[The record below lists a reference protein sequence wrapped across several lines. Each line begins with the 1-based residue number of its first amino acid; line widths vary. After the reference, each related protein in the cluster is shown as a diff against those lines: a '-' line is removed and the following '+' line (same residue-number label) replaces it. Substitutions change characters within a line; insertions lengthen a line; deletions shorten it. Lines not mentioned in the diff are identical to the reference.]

1 MDLATI
7 ILHMPPVSNEVANQ
21 SSSQVAKRSPGSGSE
36 ARPSSAHAFWQIL
49 TLFDST
55 KLSTHR
61 AFRNAL
67 GVVLPLI
74 AGFALHMP
82 RGGLVVASGALNVSY
97 SDGSDPYSAR
107 VKRMLASSVICA
119 VAVFVGAVS
128 GKHVFLAV
136 TLAAV
141 WAFIA
146 GMFVAVGGATPDLGI
161 ISLVTLLIYA
171 AQRLTPREAAIS
183 GVLALAGGLLQ
194 TALSA
199 ALWPV
204 RRYDPERRALE
215 KFYREL
221 ANRASSPLNATSSP
235 LASVHSE
242 QAEEALL
249 GHAGNADTE
258 SIRYRALLNQAER
271 IRLTLLVLMRL
282 RLRMEREIP
291 DYPGIAIL
299 DSYLQTASQI
309 LRYISDSLSA
319 EPHTESQEK
328 ARQTVEALDQFSIQ
342 LREVAAITPP
352 SFIAAVAKDAVFQM
366 DALSGQLRAALD
378 LSQNNVEL
386 RDAAYAPSLTPKTWK
401 ETFSNTIEGF
411 RSHLSLQSP
420 IFRHA
425 VRLAVLVALGDIL
438 GTEVSWRR
446 TYWLPMTIALVLKPE
461 FTATFTRGLLRI
473 AGTIAGLLLATGLF
487 HLFDP
492 GMALQVILIFVFVF
506 LLRWLGPANYG
517 IFGIA
522 VSALIVLLLAIGGV
536 PPKDVIWARGVNTVV
551 GGALALLAY
560 WLWPTWERTRV
571 SERIAELLDAY
582 RNYARALA
590 RWNPADKSW
599 LQELERGR
607 RGARS
612 ARANLEASIDRLGSE
627 PGTTREQIARLSA
640 VLASSHRFIH
650 ALMALDA
657 IFSQQPVLA
666 HSPPLKNFMSKLE
679 TTLGLLASTLRGVR
693 VASKDFPD
701 LREEHRVMV
710 RSRTTDANSE
720 LARFDSINIEADRI
734 TNSVNTLAEQIMQWT
749 RTPEFAALHKL
760 RLESGTENTRI
771 KSHP

>member
-1 MDLATI
+1 
-7 ILHMPPVSNEVANQ
+7 MPPVSNQTSSQ
-21 SSSQVAKRSPGSGSE
+21 SSSQVAQPSAEFPSGT
-36 ARPSSAHAFWQIL
+36 RPSTAHAFWQIL

-97 SDGSDPYSAR
+97 SDGSDPYSVR
-107 VKRMLASSVICA
+107 VRRMLASSVICA

-128 GKHVFLAV
+128 GKHVILAV

-146 GMFVAVGGATPDLGI
+146 GMFVAVGGAAPDLGI

-171 AQRLTPREAAIS
+171 AQHLTPREAAIS

-194 TALSA
+194 TALSV

-204 RRYDPERRALE
+204 RRYDPERRVLE
-215 KFYREL
+215 SFYREL
-221 ANRASSPLNATSSP
+221 ANRASGPWNATSSP

-242 QAEEALL
+242 QAQEALL
-249 GHAGNADTE
+249 GLASDADAE

-282 RLRMEREIP
+282 RLRMEREIL
-291 DYPGIAIL
+291 DYPGLAII
-299 DSYLQTASQI
+299 DSYLQTASRI
-309 LRYISDSLSA
+309 LRRISNSLSA
-319 EPHTESQEK
+319 DPSVEPQAQ
-328 ARQTVEALDQFSIQ
+328 ARQAVEALDQFQ
-342 LREVAAITPP
+342 LREIAAVTPP
-352 SFIAAVAKDAVFQM
+352 SFIAAVAKDAVFQI

-378 LSQNNVEL
+378 LSQNNLEPQG
-386 RDAAYAPSLTPKTWK
+386 AAADAPSLAPRTWK
-401 ETFSNTIEGF
+401 ETFSNTIEVF
-411 RSHLSLQSP
+411 RNHLNLQSP

-425 VRLAVLVALGDIL
+425 LRLAVLVAVGDIL
-438 GTEVSWRR
+438 GNEVPWRR

-473 AGTIAGLLLATGLF
+473 AGTIVGLLLATGLF
-487 HLFDP
+487 HLFSP
-492 GMALQVILIFVFVF
+492 GVVLQVILIFVFVY

-536 PPKDVIWARGVNTVV
+536 SPKDVIWARGVNTVA

-571 SERIAELLDAY
+571 SERIAEMLDAY
-582 RNYARALA
+582 RNYTHALS
-590 RWNPADKSW
+590 RWNPAGKSW
-599 LQELERGR
+599 IQALERAR

-627 PGTTREQIARLSA
+627 PGTTREQLVRLSA
-640 VLASSHRFIH
+640 VLASSHRFVH

-657 IFSQQPVLA
+657 IFSHQPALA
-666 HSPPLKNFMSKLE
+666 NSLPLKNFMSKLE
-679 TTLGLLASTLRGVR
+679 ETLALRASTLRGVR
-693 VASKDFPD
+693 APAKDFPN
-701 LREEHRVMV
+701 LREEHRLMV
-710 RSRTTDANSE
+710 QSRTTEANSAT
-720 LARFDSINIEADRI
+720 ARFDSINIEADRI

-760 RLESGTENTRI
+760 RLETRTEKANIQSG
-771 KSHP
+771 S

>member
-1 MDLATI
+1 VDFATI
-7 ILHMPPVSNEVANQ
+7 TLPMPPVSNEVAKQ
-21 SSSQVAKRSPGSGSE
+21 SASQIAKSSSGSASETHPG
-36 ARPSSAHAFWQIL
+36 AAHAFWQIL
-49 TLFDST
+49 ALFDST

-74 AGFALHMP
+74 VGFALHMP

-97 SDGSDPYSAR
+97 SDGSDPYSVR

-119 VAVFVGAVS
+119 VAVFVGAIS
-128 GKHVFLAV
+128 GKHIVLAV

-141 WAFIA
+141 WAFTA
-146 GMFVAVGGATPDLGI
+146 GMFVAVGGAAPDLGI

-171 AQRLTPREAAIS
+171 AQRLSPREAAIS

-204 RRYDPERRALE
+204 RRYDPERRAVA
-215 KFYREL
+215 KFYLEL
-221 ANRASSPLNATSSP
+221 ANRASASWNATSAP
-235 LASVHSE
+235 LASVQSE
-242 QAEEALL
+242 QAQEALL
-249 GHAGNADTE
+249 GLGRDGDAE

-271 IRLTLLVLMRL
+271 IRLTLLLLMRL
-282 RLRMEREIP
+282 RLRLEREIP

-299 DSYLQTASQI
+299 GRYLQAAAQI
-309 LRYISDSLSA
+309 LRHISNSLSA
-319 EPHTESQEK
+319 AASAEPQEK
-328 ARQTVEALDQFSIQ
+328 TSQALDQFSIQ
-342 LREVAAITPP
+342 LREVAAATPP

-378 LSQNNVEL
+378 LSQNNAEVQG
-386 RDAAYAPSLTPKTWK
+386 AADTPFLTPRTWK
-401 ETFSNTIEGF
+401 ETFSNIIEVF
-411 RSHLSLQSP
+411 RNHLDLQSS

-425 VRLAVLVALGDIL
+425 LRLAVLVALGDIL

-473 AGTIAGLLLATGLF
+473 AGTIVGLLLATGLF
-487 HLFDP
+487 HLFNP
-492 GMALQVILIFVFVF
+492 GVAFQVILIFVLVF

-522 VSALIVLLLAIGGV
+522 VSALIVFLLAIGGV

-571 SERIAELLDAY
+571 SERIAEMLDAY
-582 RNYARALA
+582 RNYTHALA

-599 LQELERGR
+599 MQELGR
-607 RGARS
+607 VQRGART

-640 VLASSHRFIH
+640 ALASSHRFIH

-657 IFSQQPVLA
+657 LFLQQPALA
-666 HSPPLKNFMSKLE
+666 NSPPLTDFLSKAE
-679 TTLGLLASTLRGVR
+679 TTLALLASTLRGVR
-693 VASKDFPD
+693 VPAKEFPN
-701 LREEHRVMV
+701 LREEHRLMV
-710 RSRTTDANSE
+710 QSRTTDASSAV
-720 LARFDSINIEADRI
+720 ARFDSINIEADRI
-734 TNSVNTLAEQIMQWT
+734 TNSVNTLAEQIMLWT
-749 RTPEFAALHKL
+749 RTPEFAALHKR
-760 RLESGTENTRI
+760 RLELDAENAKI
-771 KSHP
+771 

>member
-1 MDLATI
+1 
-7 ILHMPPVSNEVANQ
+7 MPPVPNQISNQ
-21 SSSQVAKRSPGSGSE
+21 SSLQAAERSSGSTSE
-36 ARPSSAHAFWQIL
+36 ARPSAAHAFWQIL

-97 SDGSDPYSAR
+97 SDGSDPYPAR

-128 GKHVFLAV
+128 GKHVVLAV
-136 TLAAV
+136 TLAAF

-146 GMFVAVGGATPDLGI
+146 GMFVAVGGAAPDLGV

-171 AQRLTPREAAIS
+171 AQHLTPREAAIS
-183 GVLALAGGLLQ
+183 GLLALAGGLLQ
-194 TALSA
+194 TALSV

-204 RRYDPERRALE
+204 RRYDPERRVLE
-215 KFYREL
+215 KFYLEL
-221 ANRASSPLNATSSP
+221 ANRASAPWNATSSP
-235 LASVHSE
+235 LASAHSE
-242 QAEEALL
+242 QAQEALL
-249 GHAGNADTE
+249 GLARDGGAE

-271 IRLTLLVLMRL
+271 IRLTLLMLMRL
-282 RLRMEREIP
+282 QLRMEREIP

-299 DSYLQTASQI
+299 NGYLQVASQI
-309 LRYISDSLSA
+309 LRHISNSLSA
-319 EPHTESQEK
+319 APSTEPQEK
-328 ARQTVEALDQFSIQ
+328 ARQAVEALDRFPAQ
-342 LREVAAITPP
+342 LREVAAATPP

-378 LSQNNVEL
+378 LIQNNAEVQG
-386 RDAAYAPSLTPKTWK
+386 AADAPSLTPRTWK
-401 ETFSNTIEGF
+401 ETVSSTIESF
-411 RSHLSLQSP
+411 RNHLNLQSP

-425 VRLAVLVALGDIL
+425 LRLAVLVALGDIL

-473 AGTIAGLLLATGLF
+473 AGTIVGLLLATELF
-487 HLFDP
+487 HLFNP
-492 GMALQVILIFVFVF
+492 GVVLQVILIFVFVF
-506 LLRWLGPANYG
+506 LIRWLGPANYG

-522 VSALIVLLLAIGGV
+522 VSALIVLLLAIAGV
-536 PPKDVIWARGVNTVV
+536 PPKDVIWARGVNTFV

-582 RNYARALA
+582 RNYAHALSH
-590 RWNPADKSW
+590 WNAADNSS
-599 LQELERGR
+599 LQELERAR
-607 RGARS
+607 CGARN
-612 ARANLEASIDRLGSE
+612 ARANLEASIDRLSSE
-627 PGTTREQIARLSA
+627 PGTTREQLARLSA
-640 VLASSHRFIH
+640 VLASSHRLIH

-657 IFSQQPVLA
+657 IFSHKPALSS
-666 HSPPLKNFMSKLE
+666 SPPLKNFVSKLE
-679 TTLGLLASTLRGVR
+679 KTLALLASTLRGVR
-693 VASKDFPD
+693 VPSKDFPN
-701 LREEHRVMV
+701 LREEHRLMV
-710 RSRTTDANSE
+710 QFRTGDANSE
-720 LARFDSINIEADRI
+720 LARFDSINIETDRI

-749 RTPEFAALHKL
+749 RTREFAALHKH
-760 RLESGTENTRI
+760 RLELEAGQASIQSR
-771 KSHP
+771 P

>member
-1 MDLATI
+1 
-7 ILHMPPVSNEVANQ
+7 MPPVSNEVSEQ
-21 SSSQVAKRSPGSGSE
+21 SSSQVAQSSSSSASETHPGT
-36 ARPSSAHAFWQIL
+36 AHAFWQIL

-67 GVVLPLI
+67 GVVFPLI
-74 AGFALHMP
+74 AGFVLHMP

-97 SDGSDPYSAR
+97 SDGSDPYFVR
-107 VKRMLASSVICA
+107 VKRMLASSAICA
-119 VAVFVGAVS
+119 VAVFVGAIS
-128 GKHVFLAV
+128 GKHVALSV

-146 GMFVAVGGATPDLGI
+146 GMFVAVGGAAPDLGI

-171 AQRLTPREAAIS
+171 AQRLTPREAAVS

-215 KFYREL
+215 KFYLEL
-221 ANRASSPLNATSSP
+221 ANRASASWNATSAP
-235 LASVHSE
+235 LASAQSE
-242 QAEEALL
+242 QAQDALL
-249 GHAGNADTE
+249 GLVRDADTE
-258 SIRYRALLNQAER
+258 TIRYRALLNQAER
-271 IRLTLLVLMRL
+271 IRLSLLVLMRL

-299 DSYLQTASQI
+299 SEYLQSASRI
-309 LRYISDSLSA
+309 LRHISNSLSA
-319 EPHTESQEK
+319 APAAEPQEK
-328 ARQTVEALDQFSIQ
+328 TRQAAQALDEFSIQ
-342 LREVAAITPP
+342 LREVAVATPP

-366 DALSGQLRAALD
+366 DALSGQLRAAVD
-378 LSQNNVEL
+378 LSQNHVEL
-386 RDAAYAPSLTPKTWK
+386 QSAADAPPLTPITWK
-401 ETFSNTIEGF
+401 DTFSSTIELF
-411 RSHLSLQSP
+411 LNHLNLQSP
-420 IFRHA
+420 VFRHA
-425 VRLAVLVALGDIL
+425 ARLAVLVALGDIL

-473 AGTIAGLLLATGLF
+473 AGTILGLLLATGLF
-487 HLFDP
+487 HVFNP

-571 SERIAELLDAY
+571 SERIAEILDAY
-582 RNYARALA
+582 RDYTHALS
-590 RWNPADKSW
+590 RWNSPDKSW
-599 LQELERGR
+599 TQALERAR

-657 IFSQQPVLA
+657 IFSQQPALA
-666 HSPPLKNFMSKLE
+666 SSPPLKNFMSKVE
-679 TTLGLLASTLRGVR
+679 KTLALLASTLRGVR
-693 VASKDFPD
+693 VPAKDFPN
-701 LREEHRVMV
+701 LREEHRLMV
-710 RSRTTDANSE
+710 QSRTSDASSA

-749 RTPEFAALHKL
+749 HTPEFAALHKR
-760 RLESGTENTRI
+760 RLESAAG
-771 KSHP
+771 

>member
-1 MDLATI
+1 MDFATI
-7 ILHMPPVSNEVANQ
+7 TLPMPPVSNEVAKQ
-21 SSSQVAKRSPGSGSE
+21 SASQIAKSSSGSASETHPG
-36 ARPSSAHAFWQIL
+36 AAHAFWQIL
-49 TLFDST
+49 ALFDST

-74 AGFALHMP
+74 VGFALHMP

-97 SDGSDPYSAR
+97 SDGSDPYSVR

-119 VAVFVGAVS
+119 VAVFVGAIS
-128 GKHVFLAV
+128 GKHIVLAV

-141 WAFIA
+141 WAFTA
-146 GMFVAVGGATPDLGI
+146 GMFVAVGGAAPDLGI
-161 ISLVTLLIYA
+161 ISLVTLLIYG
-171 AQRLTPREAAIS
+171 AQRLSPREAAIS

-204 RRYDPERRALE
+204 RRYDPERRAVA
-215 KFYREL
+215 KFYLEL
-221 ANRASSPLNATSSP
+221 ANRASASWNATSAP
-235 LASVHSE
+235 LASVQSE
-242 QAEEALL
+242 QAQEALL
-249 GHAGNADTE
+249 GLGRDGDAE

-271 IRLTLLVLMRL
+271 IRLTLLLLMRL
-282 RLRMEREIP
+282 RLRLEREIP

-299 DSYLQTASQI
+299 GRYLQATAQI
-309 LRYISDSLSA
+309 LRHISNSLSA
-319 EPHTESQEK
+319 AASAEPQEK
-328 ARQTVEALDQFSIQ
+328 TSQALDQFSIQ
-342 LREVAAITPP
+342 LREVAAATPP

-378 LSQNNVEL
+378 LSQNNAEVQG
-386 RDAAYAPSLTPKTWK
+386 AADTPFLTPRTWK
-401 ETFSNTIEGF
+401 ETFSNIIEVF
-411 RSHLSLQSP
+411 RNHLDLQSS

-425 VRLAVLVALGDIL
+425 LRLAVLVALGDIL

-473 AGTIAGLLLATGLF
+473 AGTIVGLLLATGLF
-487 HLFDP
+487 HLFNP
-492 GMALQVILIFVFVF
+492 GVAFQVILIFVLVF

-522 VSALIVLLLAIGGV
+522 VSALIVFLLAIGGV

-571 SERIAELLDAY
+571 SERIAEMLDAY
-582 RNYARALA
+582 RNYTHALA

-599 LQELERGR
+599 MQELGR
-607 RGARS
+607 VQRGART

-640 VLASSHRFIH
+640 ALASSHRFIH

-657 IFSQQPVLA
+657 LFLQQPALA
-666 HSPPLKNFMSKLE
+666 NSPPLTDFLSKAE
-679 TTLGLLASTLRGVR
+679 TTLALLASTLRGVR
-693 VASKDFPD
+693 VPAKEFPN
-701 LREEHRVMV
+701 LREEHRLMV
-710 RSRTTDANSE
+710 QSRTTDASSAV
-720 LARFDSINIEADRI
+720 ARFDSINIEADRI
-734 TNSVNTLAEQIMQWT
+734 TNSVNTLAEQIMLWT
-749 RTPEFAALHKL
+749 RTPEFAALHKR
-760 RLESGTENTRI
+760 RLELDAENAKI
-771 KSHP
+771 

>member
-1 MDLATI
+1 MSPA
-7 ILHMPPVSNEVANQ
+7 SNEASDQ
-21 SSSQVAKRSPGSGSE
+21 SSKEVLKAASGAASE
-36 ARPSSAHAFWQIL
+36 SRPSAALAFWQIL

-74 AGFALHMP
+74 AGFALYMP

-128 GKHVFLAV
+128 GKHVILAV
-136 TLAAV
+136 TLAGV

-146 GMFVAVGGATPDLGI
+146 GMFVAVGGAAPDLGV

-171 AQRLTPREAAIS
+171 AQHLAPREAAIS
-183 GVLALAGGLLQ
+183 GLLALVGGLLQ
-194 TALSA
+194 TGLSV

-204 RRYDPERRALE
+204 RRYDPERRVLE
-215 KFYREL
+215 KFYLEL
-221 ANRASSPLNATSSP
+221 ANRAAAAWTASSSPLGSAQ
-235 LASVHSE
+235 SE
-242 QAEEALL
+242 QAQEALL
-249 GHAGNADTE
+249 GLARDGSTE
-258 SIRYRALLNQAER
+258 SIRYLALLNQAER
-271 IRLTLLVLMRL
+271 MRLALLMLMRL
-282 RLRMEREIP
+282 RVRMQREIP

-299 DSYLQTASQI
+299 DDYLHAASQV
-309 LRYISDSLSA
+309 LRHSSSSLSA
-319 EPHTESQEK
+319 APSTEPRGNSLQI
-328 ARQTVEALDQFSIQ
+328 VEELDRCSIRM
-342 LREVAAITPP
+342 REAAEATPP

-386 RDAAYAPSLTPKTWK
+386 QELAEAPSVTPKTWK
-401 ETFSNTIEGF
+401 EAVSATIEAF
-411 RSHLSLQSP
+411 RNHLNLRSS

-425 VRLAVLVALGDIL
+425 LRLSVLVALGDLL

-473 AGTIAGLLLATGLF
+473 AGTIVGLLLATEVF
-487 HLFDP
+487 HLFHM
-492 GMALQVILIFVFVF
+492 GVVLQVILIFVFVF
-506 LLRWLGPANYG
+506 LMRWLGPANYG

-522 VSALIVLLLAIGGV
+522 VSAVIVLLLAIAGV
-536 PPKDVIWARGVNTVV
+536 PPKDVICARGVNTVV
-551 GGALALLAY
+551 GGSLALLAY

-571 SERIAELLDAY
+571 SERIAEMLDSY
-582 RNYARALA
+582 RNYAHALS
-590 RWNPADKSW
+590 RWNPADESW
-599 LQELERGR
+599 MQELQRAR

-612 ARANLEASIDRLGSE
+612 ARANLEASIDRLSSE
-627 PGTTREQIARLSA
+627 PRTTREQLARLSA
-640 VLASSHRFIH
+640 ALASSHRLIH

-657 IFSQQPVLA
+657 IFSHNPALA
-666 HSPPLKNFMSKLE
+666 SSAPLRNYISKLE
-679 TTLGLLASTLRGVR
+679 KTLTLLGITLRGVR
-693 VASKDFPD
+693 VASKDFPN
-701 LREEHRVMV
+701 LREEHRLMV
-710 RSRTTDANSE
+710 QARTNEGSSA
-720 LARFDSINIEADRI
+720 LAPFDSINIEIDRI

-749 RTPEFAALHKL
+749 RTPEFTAWHKQN
-760 RLESGTENTRI
+760 LELETGQTNI
-771 KSHP
+771 

>member
-1 MDLATI
+1 
-7 ILHMPPVSNEVANQ
+7 MPPVSNQVSNQ
-21 SSSQVAKRSPGSGSE
+21 SSTQVAETSSGSASE
-36 ARPSSAHAFWQIL
+36 ARPSAAHAFWQIL

-55 KLSTHR
+55 KLSIHR

-128 GKHVFLAV
+128 GKHVVLAV
-136 TLAAV
+136 TVAAV

-146 GMFVAVGGATPDLGI
+146 GIFVAVGGAAPDLGV

-171 AQRLTPREAAIS
+171 AQHLAPHEAAIS
-183 GVLALAGGLLQ
+183 GLLALAGGLLQ
-194 TALSA
+194 TALSV

-204 RRYDPERRALE
+204 RRYDPERRVLE
-215 KFYREL
+215 KFYLEL
-221 ANRASSPLNATSSP
+221 ANRASAPWNATSSP
-235 LASVHSE
+235 LASAHSE
-242 QAEEALL
+242 QAQEALL
-249 GHAGNADTE
+249 GLARDRGAE
-258 SIRYRALLNQAER
+258 SIRYRALLNQADR
-271 IRLTLLVLMRL
+271 IRLTLLMLMRL
-282 RLRMEREIP
+282 RLRMKREIP
-291 DYPGIAIL
+291 DYLGIAIL
-299 DSYLQTASQI
+299 NDYLRMASQI
-309 LRYISDSLSA
+309 LRHISNLLSA
-319 EPHTESQEK
+319 APSTEPQEK
-328 ARQTVEALDQFSIQ
+328 ARQAVDALDRFSAQ
-342 LREVAAITPP
+342 LREVAAKTPP
-352 SFIAAVAKDAVFQM
+352 SFIVAVTKDAVFQM

-378 LSQNNVEL
+378 LIQNNTEVQG
-386 RDAAYAPSLTPKTWK
+386 AADAPSLTPRTWK
-401 ETFSNTIEGF
+401 ETVSATIEAF
-411 RSHLSLQSP
+411 RNHLNLQSP

-446 TYWLPMTIALVLKPE
+446 TYWLPITIALVLKPE
-461 FTATFTRGLLRI
+461 FRATVTRGLLRI
-473 AGTIAGLLLATGLF
+473 AGTIVGLLLATELF
-487 HLFDP
+487 HLFHP
-492 GMALQVILIFVFVF
+492 GVVWQVILIFVFVF
-506 LLRWLGPANYG
+506 LVRWLGPANYG

-522 VSALIVLLLAIGGV
+522 VSALIVFLLAIGGV
-536 PPKDVIWARGVNTVV
+536 PPKDVIWARGVNTVA

-571 SERIAELLDAY
+571 SERIAEMLDAY
-582 RNYARALA
+582 RNYTHALS

-599 LQELERGR
+599 MQELERAR

-612 ARANLEASIDRLGSE
+612 ARTNLEASIDRLSSE
-627 PGTTREQIARLSA
+627 PGRTREQIGRLSV

-657 IFSQQPVLA
+657 IFSHQPA
-666 HSPPLKNFMSKLE
+666 IANSSPLKNFMSKLE
-679 TTLGLLASTLRGVR
+679 ETLALLASTLRGVR
-693 VASKDFPD
+693 VTSKDFPN
-701 LREEHRVMV
+701 LREEHRLMV
-710 RSRTTDANSE
+710 QARTTEAKSA

-734 TNSVNTLAEQIMQWT
+734 TNSVNTLAGQIMQWT

-760 RLESGTENTRI
+760 RLESGTEKANI
-771 KSHP
+771 QSGS